1 MTLPIF
7 KERRFSNRR
16 MLTGLLPAPIVLKNS
31 PEQKFNCKP
40 VDISSEGLGVLSDV
54 VLPVGTELTLK
65 LPDNDISLKIIWKK
79 QDFGKKELIRYGL
92 VTESAEENIEKIF
105 SDNGCLE

>member
-7 KERRFSNRR
+7 KERRLSSRR
-16 MLTGLLPAPIVLKNS
+16 VLSGLLPAPLVLREE

-40 VDISSEGLGVLSDV
+40 VDLSADGLGVLADV
-54 VLPVGTELTLK
+54 VLPIGTELLLK
-65 LPDNDISLKIIWKK
+65 LPEEDVVMKIIWKK

-92 VTESAEENIEKIF
+92 VTESHEKNIEQIF
-105 SDNGCLE
+105 EEHDCFE